1 MKFTA
6 STLAAAGG
14 MIASANAHGFITTPQ
29 ARMPGDAMQSA
40 CGMQVYYNQMGD
52 NYGNVQGEL
61 QVASSQDDYKAVRI
75 APRIWARQ
83 RLTSH
88 FW

>member
-1 MKFTA
+1 MKFTT

-14 MIASANAHGFITTPQ
+14 MIASANAHGFITSPQ

-61 QVASSQDDYKAVRI
+61 QVASSQDDYKAVSI
-75 APRIWARQ
+75 APRIWA
-83 RLTSH
+83 
-88 FW
+88 